1 MMPTRFD
8 AKTLAFLCVMV
19 LLAAPAAYATSIE
32 IDPIMNIEVGG
43 SGTSDTIGVGETVT
57 VSLYDNEIPAGT
69 DGNGL
74 FGFGFAI
81 VYDDSV
87 LTSSAATAGAL
98 WVNVGFTD
106 SRNTPGDVG
115 MLVSRSFVS
124 SGPSGN
130 DILLASID
138 FTGVS
143 PGVTSLT
150 VGYYTGPGDNVLFDG
165 TVLDNSLSFFQSGSI
180 EVVPEPQTALLL
192 GMGLIFLGAR
202 RHRRVRF

>member
-1 MMPTRFD
+1 MHSNRITT
-8 AKTLAFLCVMV
+8 TLASVFATALV
-19 LLAAPAAYATSIE
+19 AASAADASPT
-32 IDPIMNIEVGG
+32 MNIEVGG
-43 SGTSDTIGVGETVT
+43 SGTSDTIVSGETIT
-57 VSLYDNEIPAGT
+57 VELYGNDIPVGT

-87 LTSSAATAGAL
+87 LTSSVATAGAL
-98 WVNVGFTD
+98 WVGVGFTD
-106 SRNTPGDVG
+106 SRNDLGDVG
-115 MLVSRSFVS
+115 MLANRFFVS

-130 DILLASID
+130 NILLASID
-138 FTGVS
+138 FTGAS

-150 VGYYTGPGDNVLFDG
+150 VGYYTGSGDNVLFDN
-165 TVLDNSLSFFQSGSI
+165 TALDNSLSFFQSGSI

-202 RHRRVRF
+202 RRRARF